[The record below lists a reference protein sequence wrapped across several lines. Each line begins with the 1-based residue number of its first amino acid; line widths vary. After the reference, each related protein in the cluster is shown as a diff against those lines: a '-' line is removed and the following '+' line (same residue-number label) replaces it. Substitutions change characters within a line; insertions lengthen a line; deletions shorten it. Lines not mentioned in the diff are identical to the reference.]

1 MSQKVFQNE
10 GSLLGEVVMHR
21 IRIKDLEGLRNILED
36 VKLMEPIYSR
46 FISKP
51 IVRARLEMYEH
62 SGGVKINNEDKRMW
76 VYVSVMNDK
85 SEEYDIAL
93 WKILKYASM
102 YPGIEARLKKYIK
115 IE

>member
-1 MSQKVFQNE
+1 MIQEKQSSIP
-10 GSLLGEVVMHR
+10 SLEIEMHR
-21 IRIKDLEGLRNILED
+21 IKIKDLDGLRKILED

-51 IVRARLEMYEH
+51 IVRAKLGMYEH
-62 SGGVKINNEDKRMW
+62 SGGVKINNESNRMW

-93 WKILKYASM
+93 WKILKYVLM
-102 YPGIEARLKKYIK
+102 YPDIETRLKKYLE

>member
-1 MSQKVFQNE
+1 
-10 GSLLGEVVMHR
+10 MHR

-46 FISKP
+46 FISKH
-51 IVRARLEMYEH
+51 IVRAKLGMYEH
-62 SGGVKINNEDKRMW
+62 SGGVKINESNRMW

-93 WKILKYASM
+93 WKILKYAPM
-102 YPGIEARLKKYIK
+102 YPNIETRLRKYIE